1 MGPIRKTLVERNYA
15 KYFNMLKS
23 VLINRSLIY
32 LATLA
37 ILSIQCVNGTGEKS
51 LYRFN
56 QSALLTKLEPRM
68 EQLSLIPF
76 NRLPTA
82 GSCHLYGHSCLGA
95 HGKRSNELS
104 QPAGARRLVPQDLDK
119 YSLQMPT
126 LEDQIVNNRLYRLIN
141 YIKSGANLNSQ
152 LNGGSSSL
160 PLTSAGSPISPK
172 LSPLEQLSQ
181 QLSKRYDATRPNYD
195 EFMKAYLK
203 RSNDFLNK
211 NSKKSA
217 DIDDYAEL
225 Y

>member
-1 MGPIRKTLVERNYA
+1 
-15 KYFNMLKS
+15 MLKTI
-23 VLINRSLIY
+23 LINRSLPIY

-37 ILSIQCVNGTGEKS
+37 VLAIQSVHGTGEKS

-56 QSALLTKLEPRM
+56 QSALLTKLEK
-68 EQLSLIPF
+68 LSLIPL

-104 QPAGARRLVPQDLDK
+104 QPMSAKLVPQDLDK
-119 YSLQMPT
+119 YSFQMPT

-141 YIKSGANLNSQ
+141 YIKNSANLNGQ
-152 LNGGSSSL
+152 VNGGAGSSSSL
-160 PLTSAGSPISPK
+160 PLSSMGSPLATK
-172 LSPLEQLSQ
+172 LSSQLDQLSQ
-181 QLSKRYDATRPNYD
+181 QMAKRYDASRPNYD
-195 EFMKAYLK
+195 ELMRAYLK

-217 DIDDYAEL
+217 DLDDYAEL